1 MKKRN
6 DKLKKSLGK
15 PDYSS
20 ILESE
25 RESNLKIKNFKKVS
39 VKCFYPE
46 YL

>member
-6 DKLKKSLGK
+6 NKLKKNLDK
-15 PDYSS
+15 VDYSS

-25 RESNLKIKNFKKVS
+25 RESNLKKKNFKKVS

-46 YL
+46 FI

>member
-6 DKLKKSLGK
+6 NKLKMTIDDV
-15 PDYSS
+15 DYSD
-20 ILESE
+20 ILETE
-25 RESNLKIKNFKKVS
+25 RESNLKKKNFKKVS